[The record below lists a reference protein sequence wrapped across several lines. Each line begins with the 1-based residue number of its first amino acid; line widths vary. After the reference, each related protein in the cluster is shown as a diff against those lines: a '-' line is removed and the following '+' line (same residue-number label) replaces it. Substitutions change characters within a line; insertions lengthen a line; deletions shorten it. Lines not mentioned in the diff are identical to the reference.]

1 MKSLVFASCFVAAL
15 TGVARANP
23 IAYEPVAYPPG
34 AINANGPVMGFAVP
48 WIADPGVAV
57 LPPPG
62 LASSMALPSQG
73 GAVGGCCNYIDFL
86 SNTIAPT
93 SGKEFWASFLLFHSG
108 PNDQTFV
115 GLSPSGAA
123 LGSLPSAAFGVR
135 LGQYGI
141 FVGATFTPA
150 GGAPF
155 TAAGST
161 DFLVAHFVAG
171 GASWV
176 MSLFVNPPPGSSFS
190 APNLV
195 LSVPPVTYGTMVN
208 QNQAEFES
216 DEFRLGDTSGDV
228 APGVTG
234 VALGGGPAGG
244 IGGPS
249 LRRIAPN
256 PLVSETTIQYE
267 ASGDARLRLV
277 VLDIRGRVVS
287 VLRDEAAGGGVRS
300 VRWNGTDDSGRQ
312 VPPGVYF
319 VRLTSGGVAKTG
331 RVLVIR

>member
-1 MKSLVFASCFVAAL
+1 
-15 TGVARANP
+15 
-23 IAYEPVAYPPG
+23 
-34 AINANGPVMGFAVP
+34 
-48 WIADPGVAV
+48 
-57 LPPPG
+57 
-62 LASSMALPSQG
+62 
-73 GAVGGCCNYIDFL
+73 
-86 SNTIAPT
+86 
-93 SGKEFWASFLLFHSG
+93 
-108 PNDQTFV
+108 
-115 GLSPSGAA
+115 
-123 LGSLPSAAFGVR
+123 
-135 LGQYGI
+135 
-141 FVGATFTPA
+141 
-150 GGAPF
+150 
-155 TAAGST
+155 
-161 DFLVAHFVAG
+161 
-171 GASWV
+171 
-176 MSLFVNPPPGSSFS
+176 
-190 APNLV
+190 
-195 LSVPPVTYGTMVN
+195 VTYGTMVN